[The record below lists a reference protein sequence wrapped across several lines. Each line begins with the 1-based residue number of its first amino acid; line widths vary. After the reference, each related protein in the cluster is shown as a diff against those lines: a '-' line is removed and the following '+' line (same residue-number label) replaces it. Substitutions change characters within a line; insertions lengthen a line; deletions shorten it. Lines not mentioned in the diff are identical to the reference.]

1 MSLRSEARECD
12 SSSGCFRKLRDV
24 YDEERR
30 GLSALIDTI
39 LEVEARMQ
47 YLAFQIAFVN
57 LKL

>member
-1 MSLRSEARECD
+1 MSLWSEARECD
-12 SSSGCFRKLRDV
+12 SSSGYFRELRDV

-47 YLAFQIAFVN
+47 CLAFQIAFVN